1 MNKVIYRPSGK
12 AREYSQWA
20 CNFYNGC
27 ANDCTYC
34 YCKKGFL
41 SRLWSTSPTL
51 KKGLRD
57 NAHAMEVFRK
67 ELDKNIEQ
75 LRNSYLFFSFTTD
88 PLLPS
93 TRELTIEATLYALSQ
108 GVQVSILTKCEEM
121 GPLIESIP
129 ETQRR
134 NVAIGFTLTGCD
146 EQESNAATN
155 KERMQ
160 AMRLMYILGFRTYA
174 SIEPIIDPVASMAAM
189 TKVSDFCELFKVGVL
204 SGTKNYTSSDIREMV
219 GKMAMMRD
227 CKFYLKDSLVS
238 FATLEREKMDGGVFV
253 SADFNLFKYRTPI
266 EGISKNI
273 NLLIYYNVLFVN
285 DVACS
290 MAWEIVGTMRKESN
304 APIFRHMI
312 KKKVNELEKYRT
324 SYEKHIKKNFINDS
338 YFFADAVD
346 NLKDYIM
353 EDVKELS
360 NSFFKLLDGEIAHP
374 ELFVKME
381 VARTF
386 AGLACLLFDKRQKE
400 LCSLNFHKL
409 KDYYRL
415 SELVTLVNS
424 LYRVM
429 LDRFKI
435 TGTIELSTPENEK
448 MVAEIFS
455 KLTDLEKLPE
465 FILESELNNLTEIE

>member
-146 EQESNAATN
+146 EQEPNAATN

-174 SIEPIIDPVASMAAM
+174 SIEPIIDPAASMAAM

-204 SGTKNYTSSDIREMV
+204 SGTKNYTSSDIHEMV
-219 GKMAMMRD
+219 NKMAQMID
-227 CKFYLKDSLVS
+227 CKFYLKNSLMT
-238 FATLEREKMDGGVFV
+238 FAELEREKMKGNMFV
-253 SADFNLFKYRTPI
+253 KEDFNLLKYRTPL
-266 EGISKNI
+266 EGISKHI
-273 NLLIYYNVLFVN
+273 DLLIYDNVLFVN
-285 DVACS
+285 DIACA
-290 MAWEIVGTMRKESN
+290 MVWEVVGTMRKDSN
-304 APIFRHMI
+304 AAIYRHMV
-312 KKKVNELEKYRT
+312 KKKVKELEKCRT
-324 SYEKHIKKNFINDS
+324 SYEEHIKNNFIGNS
-338 YFFADAVD
+338 YFLGDAVE
-346 NLKDYIM
+346 NMLNYIE

-360 NSFFKLLDGEIAHP
+360 LYLFNILDGKIAHP
-374 ELFVKME
+374 DLFVKME
-381 VARTF
+381 IARIF
-386 AGLACLLFDKRQKE
+386 VGFSNKLFDKRKE
-400 LCSLNFHKL
+400 EMKALNIKTM
-409 KDYYRL
+409 KDYYKL
-415 SELVTLVNS
+415 TNLMTFLES
-424 LYRVM
+424 LYNVM
-429 LDRFKI
+429 LNQFKP
-435 TGTIELSTPENEK
+435 TETIELNTDKNTELMNR
-448 MVAEIFS
+448 IFY
-455 KLTDLEKLPE
+455 KLKDLEKLPE
-465 FILESELNNLTEIE
+465 FIHESELNNLTEIE

>member
-41 SRLWSTSPTL
+41 SRLWSTCPAL

-108 GVQVSILTKCEEM
+108 GVRVSILTKCEEM

-146 EQESNAATN
+146 EQEPNAATN

-238 FATLEREKMDGGVFV
+238 FATLEREKLGKGIFV
-253 SADFNLFKYRTPI
+253 PADFNLFTLPTPKEAI
-266 EGISKNI
+266 TQRPELV
-273 NLLIYYNVLFVN
+273 LLYNVLITN
-285 DVACS
+285 DIACS
-290 MAWEIVGTMRKESN
+290 MALEPIACIKSDKDLYRHIVKKRVDEFDRYRSQYEK
-304 APIFRHMI
+304 FV
-312 KKKVNELEKYRT
+312 KKKFVNDTYFYADICQNMMDRIGDDVERMRAIIREKLQGN
-324 SYEKHIKKNFINDS
+324 IGQ
-338 YFFADAVD
+338 A
-346 NLKDYIM
+346 
-353 EDVKELS
+353 
-360 NSFFKLLDGEIAHP
+360 
-374 ELFVKME
+374 ELFVKLE
-381 VARTF
+381 IARLF
-386 AGLACLLFDKRQKE
+386 AGIACVSYDKRRKE
-400 LCSLNFHKL
+400 LDRIGWKTFSEF
-409 KDYYRL
+409 RL
-415 SELVTLVNS
+415 T
-424 LYRVM
+424 
-429 LDRFKI
+429 KI
-435 TGTIELSTPENEK
+435 LGTINQLYTA
-448 MVAEIFS
+448 M
-455 KLTDLEKLPE
+455 LERYKFE
-465 FILESELNNLTEIE
+465 GCINLNNDETSKIVGRISLKLIDPKIMQDVVYKSEIENIREVE